1 MRDGLVVASGGNLS
15 AREPRSNRI
24 WITAAGSWL
33 DRLDE
38 GALLSVNIDDGT
50 PVDGCGVK
58 DSHPG
63 ARPSTELALH
73 LATYRARPDV
83 NAVIH
88 LHPQMAILLD
98 ALGQRIQLVTTDHR
112 AYLRAIAHTPFYPPG
127 STELAAAAGA
137 AVADGINCVLLAHH
151 GCSVL
156 GPDLDMAYRR
166 AVNLGEAAHLTYQA
180 LLLTGGLPGRSIE
193 ECPPLPS
200 DVESV

>member
-1 MRDGLVVASGGNLS
+1 MAVASGGNLS
-15 AREPRSNRI
+15 AREPGSDRI

-33 DRLDE
+33 DRLDD

-58 DSHPG
+58 EMQSG

-73 LATYRARPDV
+73 LATYRIRPDV

-98 ALGQRIQLVTTDHR
+98 SLGERIRLVTTDHR
-112 AYLRAIAHTPFYPPG
+112 VYLGAIARTPFYPPG
-127 STELAAAAGA
+127 SAELAAAAGA
-137 AVADGINCVLLAHH
+137 AVADGVNCVLLAHH

-166 AVNLGEAAHLTYQA
+166 AVNLGEAANLTYQA
-180 LLLTGGLPGRSIE
+180 LLLTGGRPERSIE
-193 ECPPLPS
+193 ECPALPPG
-200 DVESV
+200 VESV

>member
-1 MRDGLVVASGGNLS
+1 LVVASGGNLS
-15 AREPRSNRI
+15 AREPGSNQI

-33 DRLDE
+33 DRLGEDT
-38 GALLSVNIDDGT
+38 LVCVNIDDGT
-50 PVDGCGVK
+50 LVDCCGVN
-58 DSHPG
+58 DTQSG

-73 LATYRARPDV
+73 LATYRVRPDI

-98 ALGQRIQLVTTDHR
+98 SFGERIRLVTTDHR
-112 AYLRAIAHTPFYPPG
+112 VYLGAVAHTPFQLPG
-127 STELAAAAGA
+127 STELAEAAGA
-137 AVADGINCVLLAHH
+137 AVEDGVNCVLLAHH

-200 DVESV
+200 NVESV

>member
-1 MRDGLVVASGGNLS
+1 LVVASGGNLS
-15 AREPRSNRI
+15 AREPGSDRI

-58 DSHPG
+58 NMHAG
-63 ARPSTELALH
+63 ARPSTELELH
-73 LATYRARPDV
+73 LATYRIRPDV

-98 ALGQRIQLVTTDHR
+98 ALGERIRLVTTDHR
-112 AYLRAIAHTPFYPPG
+112 VYLGAIARTPFHPPG
-127 STELAAAAGA
+127 SPELAAAAGA

-156 GPDLDMAYRR
+156 GSDLDMAYRR
-166 AVNLGEAAHLTYQA
+166 AVNLGEAANLTYQA
-180 LLLTGGLPGRSIE
+180 LLLTSGRPERSIE
-193 ECPPLPS
+193 ECPPLSPGT
-200 DVESV
+200 ESV